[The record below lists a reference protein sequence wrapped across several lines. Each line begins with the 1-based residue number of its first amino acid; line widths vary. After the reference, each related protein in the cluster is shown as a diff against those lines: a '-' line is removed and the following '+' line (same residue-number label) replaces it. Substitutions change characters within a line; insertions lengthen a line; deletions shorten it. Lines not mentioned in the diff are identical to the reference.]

1 MKTFAD
7 STDISNVELTQVI
20 VPADEI
26 SKQILDLI
34 TSIRAK
40 QDTVNFLET
49 KFNEEKISLEDF
61 IKNARKLEEAK
72 FQEKALL
79 EKCRKSSEAF
89 H

>member
-20 VPADEI
+20 VPADEL
-26 SKQILDLI
+26 SKQIIDLI

-79 EKCRKSSEAF
+79 
-89 H
+89 

>member
-20 VPADEI
+20 VPADEL

-79 EKCRKSSEAF
+79 
-89 H
+89 

>member
-79 EKCRKSSEAF
+79 
-89 H
+89 